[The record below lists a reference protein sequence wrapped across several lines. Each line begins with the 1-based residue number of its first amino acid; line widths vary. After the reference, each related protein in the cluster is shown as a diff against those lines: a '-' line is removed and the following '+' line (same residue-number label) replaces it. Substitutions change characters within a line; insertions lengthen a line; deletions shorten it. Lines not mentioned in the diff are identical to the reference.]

1 MYLVRKEEPYQT
13 KNHVTNPN
21 NNNNNNNNNV
31 TRGVAEPMI
40 KTAKP
45 VLTLAVNPAKAVM
58 VVTVGW
64 SGNHPENCSKF
75 RI

>member
-13 KNHVTNPN
+13 KNHVTNQN
-21 NNNNNNNNNV
+21 NNNNSE
-31 TRGVAEPMI
+31 TLGVAEPMI

-45 VLTLAVNPAKAVM
+45 VLTPAVNPAKAVM